1 MRLKISITLSK
12 ANSQHP
18 PTTTTIQPEVSPV
31 INTTTPMGQIVKQM
45 LDAKSAEQG
54 NKQAVFNIGM
64 VYGRWYLL
72 G

>member
-18 PTTTTIQPEVSPV
+18 PATIQPEVSPV